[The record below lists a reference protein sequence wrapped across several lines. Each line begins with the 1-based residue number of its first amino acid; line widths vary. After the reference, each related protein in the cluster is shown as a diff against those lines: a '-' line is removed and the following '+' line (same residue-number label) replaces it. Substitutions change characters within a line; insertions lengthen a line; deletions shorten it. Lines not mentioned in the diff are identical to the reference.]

1 MILIPKIL
9 HVGFKNADS
18 KLSYVTY
25 EDDKGVMRQAQSFNN
40 WVRGSKVQFDNEP
53 VTGVMLDSG
62 SNSPGWGGWNK
73 RLSIARIVDPRG
85 FMFEIRMENLVY
97 LLQIGG
103 YDSKTGFPELIYSWD
118 SGKIVLIPTASPEY
132 QDALVSTKA
141 QSKYL
146 KTADIKVGATYSRK
160 SGGSHTYLGKFP
172 VMKYKWSR
180 DTNEPDGE
188 QHVFANSNYT
198 ITFMKTL
205 SGKFVQEVE
214 TPDGFSFSKALNEF
228 FDSVDYKHIDRSL
241 DQKVYL
247 SSDDILSDEFRRY
260 KFTQYDHCPNGRVE
274 FWMGESKM
282 IQVYVGD
289 SRSGYLSPSAIQ
301 DMSVENFIHTYRP
314 YKTRVFFAD
323 GSFYKDVG

>member
-9 HVGFKNADS
+9 HVGFKNDDS

-40 WVRGSKVQFDNEP
+40 WVRGNKVQFDNEP
-53 VTGVMLDSG
+53 VAGVMLDSG

-73 RLSIARIVDPRG
+73 RLSIARIIDPRG

-97 LLQIGG
+97 LLQTGG
-103 YDSKTGFPELIYSWD
+103 YDGKTGFPELIYSWD

-146 KTADIKVGATYSRK
+146 KVADIKVGATYRRK
-160 SGGSHTYLGKFP
+160 SGGSYTYLGKFP
-172 VMKYKWSR
+172 VMKYNWSCN
-180 DTNEPDGE
+180 TNEPDGE
-188 QHVFANSNYT
+188 QHVFASRNYT
-198 ITFMKTL
+198 VTFMKTL

-214 TPDGFSFSKALNEF
+214 TPDGFSFSEALNKF
-228 FDSVDYKHIDRSL
+228 LNSVDYKHIDRSL

-247 SSDDILSDEFRRY
+247 SSDDILSTEFRRHKY
-260 KFTQYDHCPNGRVE
+260 ALSDRCYDGMVE
-274 FWMGESKM
+274 FLVGNNKM
-282 IQVYVGD
+282 VQVYT
-289 SRSGYLSPSAIQ
+289 RSLYMSA
-301 DMSVENFIHTYRP
+301 ENFIHAYEP
-314 YKTRVFFAD
+314 YKIRVFFSD